1 MTSWKVQSLFIE
13 PAAGTVV
20 RDGAG
25 RRTVGPDGKTSTKRG
40 RSYTWLR
47 CTSCCAGTWVAGLAP
62 DQDRLGDPE
71 YFKSHGRPC
80 RGTPRCPGR
89 HLLSKDPEP

>member
-1 MTSWKVQSLFIE
+1 MNVQQSPFEE

-25 RRTVGPDGKTSTKRG
+25 RQTIGPDGKVSKKRG

-47 CTSCCAGTWVAGLAP
+47 CDRCGAGSWVGGLAP
-62 DQDRLGDPE
+62 DQDRLEDDD
-71 YFKSHGRPC
+71 YRSKHGRPC
-80 RGTPRCPGR
+80 RGTPKCTGR
-89 HLLSKDPEP
+89 HLLSKEPS